1 MVSKTELEIIE
12 IFHNKNMEQDTAI
25 GFMCMLRQSGCCE
38 QMYNWLKKNI
48 VHLLTKFKKKYL
60 GCMMKI
66 INN

>member
-38 QMYNWLKKNI
+38 QMYNWLKKKHSASIEEIQEEVFRLYDEHN
-48 VHLLTKFKKKYL
+48 
-60 GCMMKI
+60 
-66 INN
+66 